1 MKVVLA
7 VANPAGLEA
16 YRPGERPLPPVDVAS
31 EVGRARRALAG
42 IDAVGVVELSENQPL
57 RPTLDNLLAELRK
70 GCDLL
75 YLVGHGASMDE
86 SRLWLENDAGGVAV
100 VAGSQLLGCFR
111 ELAVL
116 PRLVVLAS
124 CQSASSGSDA
134 RAADGGAL
142 VALGPGLVEGGVLA
156 VLAMQGDVFMDTVA
170 AFMPTFFSEL
180 LRTGVIDQAAAIAR
194 TAARNAGR
202 PDWWSPV
209 LFHRLRDG
217 RLWGQPARDIRTD
230 APDDLAGELRKYL
243 NGVAERA
250 AELSRLFPERLRKP
264 SAGGTPFD
272 RLRQQVRVLQ
282 DRTALQRP
290 LAAERER
297 MRARGLDPDALAY
310 TPGRGRVDREADEDR
325 REAERAAAPRVWDE
339 QAAGEFRRA
348 VILSDPGFGKTW
360 LLRHEARR
368 VARRALAC
376 LADNQA
382 DPATVEVPIYCRLFD
397 LVGSDVPLEDA
408 LIAAA
413 TSGRSE
419 GFRKWLRGR
428 LETGHCVV
436 LLDAWDEVQE
446 RRAQLRTRIDAFATA
461 FPLPRL
467 LLTSRIVYYGGS
479 PVPNAKELE
488 LLPFGPAESEA
499 FVGVWFGNAAKAR
512 PFLGHLRESPAVRG
526 LARIPLMLLLL
537 CRSFEQSEKTLPA
550 RRVELY
556 ERCLRGLLGEWQEEK
571 SSDEINELTI
581 DTQVE
586 VLGEVAAALFQDGFE
601 QFTETV
607 LSQRLVECNERNPT
621 LRLSRTDLDGLLGNV
636 KDSGVLIRSGEAKE
650 SPWLFLHRTFQEY
663 LTARA
668 LAQRAKL
675 KDWKTIAPL
684 IDRKCWLPEWS
695 EVVAL
700 LAGELAD
707 PEALLALLSDEKK
720 DDRFRHRLA
729 LAAHCLP
736 ELDPSALPHCA
747 GLIDRI
753 TEGLVLLWWR
763 MGSNGAEAAVRHAER
778 AFPSLKRTGRVQARL
793 VLDWF
798 LERMRTPVRR
808 GRHAG
813 LRLVLDWFLE
823 RMRGENACLA
833 MQGIAGFGSLAATPE
848 ILASLLALLRDTDR
862 EVGLNAAKAVGSLCA
877 AAATPE
883 FLASLLAL
891 LRDTDWVKAALAVG
905 SLGAAAATPEFL
917 ASLLALLRD
926 TDREVGLKAALAVG
940 SLGAAA
946 ATPEFL
952 ASLLALLRDT
962 DRYVRLIA
970 ALAVGR
976 LGAAAATPE
985 ILAGLLAL
993 LRDTHRDVRANAA
1006 NAVGRLGA
1014 AAATPEILA
1023 GLPALLLDTEWN
1035 VRSDAAKAVGSLGA
1049 AAATPE
1055 ILASLLA
1062 LLRDHRE
1069 VGSDAAK
1076 AVGSLGAA
1084 AATPEI
1090 LAGLLALLCDTD
1102 RYVRLNAALAV
1113 GSLGAAAA
1121 TPEILAGLPALL
1133 LDTEWNVRSDAA
1145 KAVGSLGAAA
1155 ATPEILA
1162 SLLALLRDTHREVGS
1177 DAAKAVGSLGAA
1189 AATPEI
1195 LAGLLAL
1202 LCDTHRYVRLNAAL
1216 AVGSLGAAAATPE
1229 ILASLLALLGGRAGL
1244 STFLVHLLRDG
1255 LLRDTNWYV
1264 RANAAKAVGSL
1275 GAAAATPKILA
1286 GLLALLRDADLG
1298 VRMEAASTLEGL
1310 FSKGLRIIGDSREFQ
1325 LQWVNDLAQ
1334 EQGP

>member
-1 MKVVLA
+1 MSADLEIGIYPWDAGSYTIELRLDVAGETTGRHWLSGEPVRLPIDQLRALAAQPPQYGSVLWNALLADSQIRNGYSAAVASALSRQQVSGSPALRVRLNIIPRVPELHSLRWEALFDSTSGQWVAADQRVVLSRYAMCADERPVRPPPADPRRMKVVLA

-16 YRPGERPLPPVDVAS
+16 DRPGGRPLPPVDVAG

-57 RPTLDNLLAELRK
+57 RPTLGNLLAELRK
-70 GCDLL
+70 ECDLL
-75 YLVGHGASMDE
+75 YLVAHGAITEE
-86 SRLWLENDAGGVAV
+86 SQLWLENDARGVAV

-124 CQSASSGSDA
+124 CQSAGSGSDA

-142 VALGPGLVEGGVLA
+142 VALGPGLVEGGVPA

-170 AFMPTFFSEL
+170 AFMPTFFTEL
-180 LRTGVIDQAAAIAR
+180 LRTGVIDQAAATAR
-194 TAARNAGR
+194 TAARNADR
-202 PDWWSPV
+202 PDWWAPV

-217 RLWGQPARDIRTD
+217 RLWGQPAREIRTD

-282 DRTALQRP
+282 DRTALQSV

-310 TPGRGRVDREADEDR
+310 APGRGRADREADEDR
-325 REAERAAAPRVWDE
+325 REAERAAVPRVWDE
-339 QAAGEFRRA
+339 QVAGEFRRA
-348 VILSDPGFGKTW
+348 VVLSDPGFGKTW

-382 DPATVEVPIYCRLFD
+382 DPATVEVPIYCRLSD

-428 LETGHCVV
+428 LEAGACVV

-446 RRAQLRTRIDAFATA
+446 RRAQLRTRIGAFATA

-467 LLTSRIVYYGGS
+467 LLTSRIVKYQGS

-488 LLPFGPAESEA
+488 LLPFGLAESEA

-512 PFLGHLRESPAVRG
+512 PFLDHLRESPAVRG

-537 CRSFEQSEKTLPA
+537 CRSFEQSEGTLPA

-571 SSDEINELTI
+571 SSDEINDLTI

-586 VLGEVAAALFQDGFE
+586 VLGEVAAALFQEGFE
-601 QFTETV
+601 QFTGTV
-607 LSQRLVECNERNPT
+607 LSQRLVECNKRNPT
-621 LRLSRTDLDGLLGNV
+621 WGFSRTELEKFLDKLLI
-636 KDSGVLIRSGEAKE
+636 SGVLIRSGEANE

-675 KDWKTIAPL
+675 EDWKTIAPL

-729 LAAHCLP
+729 LAVHCLP
-736 ELDPSALPHCA
+736 ELAPSALPHCA

-753 TEGLVLLWWR
+753 TEGLVLLWWGI
-763 MGSNGAEAAVRHAER
+763 GSNGAEAAVRHAER
-778 AFPSLKRTGRVQARL
+778 AFPALKRTGRVQ
-793 VLDWF
+793 
-798 LERMRTPVRR
+798 
-808 GRHAG
+808 G
-813 LRLVLDWFLE
+813 RLVLDWFLE
-823 RMRGENACLA
+823 RMRGENARLA

-848 ILASLLALLRDTDR
+848 ILAGLLAM
-862 EVGLNAAKAVGSLCA
+862 
-877 AAATPE
+877 
-883 FLASLLAL
+883 
-891 LRDTDWVKAALAVG
+891 LRDTDWDVRLFAAKVVG
-905 SLGAAAATPEFL
+905 SLGAAATPEF
-917 ASLLALLRD
+917 
-926 TDREVGLKAALAVG
+926 
-940 SLGAAA
+940 
-946 ATPEFL
+946 
-952 ASLLALLRDT
+952 
-962 DRYVRLIA
+962 
-970 ALAVGR
+970 
-976 LGAAAATPE
+976 
-985 ILAGLLAL
+985 LAGLLAL
-993 LRDTHRDVRANAA
+993 LRDTDRAVRRD
-1006 NAVGRLGA
+1006 
-1014 AAATPEILA
+1014 
-1023 GLPALLLDTEWN
+1023 
-1035 VRSDAAKAVGSLGA
+1035 
-1049 AAATPE
+1049 
-1055 ILASLLA
+1055 
-1062 LLRDHRE
+1062 
-1069 VGSDAAK
+1069 
-1076 AVGSLGAA
+1076 
-1084 AATPEI
+1084 
-1090 LAGLLALLCDTD
+1090 
-1102 RYVRLNAALAV
+1102 
-1113 GSLGAAAA
+1113 
-1121 TPEILAGLPALL
+1121 
-1133 LDTEWNVRSDAA
+1133 
-1145 KAVGSLGAAA
+1145 
-1155 ATPEILA
+1155 
-1162 SLLALLRDTHREVGS
+1162 
-1177 DAAKAVGSLGAA
+1177 
-1189 AATPEI
+1189 
-1195 LAGLLAL
+1195 
-1202 LCDTHRYVRLNAAL
+1202 
-1216 AVGSLGAAAATPE
+1216 
-1229 ILASLLALLGGRAGL
+1229 
-1244 STFLVHLLRDG
+1244 
-1255 LLRDTNWYV
+1255 
-1264 RANAAKAVGSL
+1264 
-1275 GAAAATPKILA
+1275 
-1286 GLLALLRDADLG
+1286 
-1298 VRMEAASTLEGL
+1298 AASTLEGL

-1325 LQWVNDLAQ
+1325 LQWVDDLAQ